1 MKMQFEHISVLT
13 QEVVDFAP
21 ESTQTILDCT
31 LGGGGHSR
39 CLLENFPDAKL
50 YGIDRDA
57 LAVKAAAERLKTYE
71 KQTKLGQASFSE
83 LPEFFAECGEPV
95 FDYILAD
102 IGLSSEQLVRAE
114 RGFSF
119 LREGPLDMR
128 MDPDRQQITAAHL
141 VNNSSEQELL
151 KILRNFGEER
161 FARKIVGKILEFRGK
176 NPLKTTKELAQ
187 LVSSVIPRRLQ
198 KQGFNPAT
206 LTFQALRIAVNNE
219 LQELEVLLKQIP
231 SLLKKDGR
239 VALISFHSLE
249 DRIVKH
255 QFRKWENPCVC
266 PTDLPYCICGEKP
279 RGRVLTR
286 RPVNATKKEVADNP
300 RSRSAHL
307 RVFAFENQSYD

>member
-102 IGLSSEQLVRAE
+102 LGLSSEQLARAE

-141 VNNSSEQELL
+141 VNNSSEKELL

-161 FARKIVGKILEFRGK
+161 FAKKIVGKILEFREK

-231 SLLKKDGR
+231 SRLKKDGR

-286 RPVNATKKEVADNP
+286 RPVNATKKEVAENP

-307 RVFAFENQSYD
+307 RVFAFEKTVL

>member
-1 MKMQFEHISVLT
+1 MKKKFEHISVLA

-31 LGGGGHSR
+31 LGGGGHSKL
-39 CLLENFPDAKL
+39 LLEKFPDAKL
-50 YGIDRDA
+50 YGIDRDRLA
-57 LAVKAAAERLKTYE
+57 LKAATKRLKTFE
-71 KQTKLGQASFSE
+71 EQTRLSQASFSE
-83 LPEFFAECGEPV
+83 LPTFFTKHGGPL

-102 IGLSSEQLVRAE
+102 IGLSSEQLVRPE

-119 LREGPLDMR
+119 LQEGPLDMR
-128 MDPDRQQITAAHL
+128 MDPDRQQITAAYL
-141 VNNSSEQELL
+141 VNNSSEHELL
-151 KILRNFGEER
+151 KILRNYGEGR
-161 FARKIVGKILEFRGK
+161 FARKIVGTILAVRETKPFE
-176 NPLKTTKELAQ
+176 TTRELAE
-187 LVSSVIPRRLQ
+187 LVGKVIPKRLQ

-219 LQELEVLLKQIP
+219 LQELSVLLEQVP
-231 SLLKKDGR
+231 ARLKPNGR
-239 VALISFHSLE
+239 LSIITFHSLE

-279 RGRVLTR
+279 LGRVLTR
-286 RPVNATKKEVADNP
+286 RPVKTSKNEVADNP

-307 RVFAFENQSYD
+307 RVFALDKTAS

>member
-1 MKMQFEHISVLT
+1 MKTQFEHISVLS

-31 LGGGGHSR
+31 LGGGGHSKR
-39 CLLENFPDAKL
+39 LLEKFPDAKL
-50 YGIDRDA
+50 YGIDRDRLA
-57 LAVKAAAERLKTYE
+57 LKAAAKRLKTYE
-71 KQTKLGQASFSE
+71 EQTRLSQASFSE
-83 LPEFFAECGEPV
+83 LPTFFTKHGGPL

-102 IGLSSEQLVRAE
+102 IGLSSEQLVRPE

-119 LREGPLDMR
+119 LQEGPLDMR
-128 MDPDRQQITAAHL
+128 MDPDRQQITAAYL
-141 VNNSSEQELL
+141 VNNSSEHELL
-151 KILRNFGEER
+151 KILRDYGEER
-161 FARKIVGKILEFRGK
+161 FARKIVGTILAVRETKPFE
-176 NPLKTTKELAQ
+176 TTRELAE
-187 LVSSVIPRRLQ
+187 LVGKVIPKRLQ

-219 LQELEVLLKQIP
+219 LQELSVLLEQVP
-231 SLLKKDGR
+231 ARLKPNGR
-239 VALISFHSLE
+239 LSIITFHSLE

-279 RGRVLTR
+279 LGRVLTR
-286 RPVNATKKEVADNP
+286 RPVKTSKNEVADNP

-307 RVFAFENQSYD
+307 RVFALDKTAS

>member
-57 LAVKAAAERLKTYE
+57 LAVKASAERLKTYE

-102 IGLSSEQLVRAE
+102 LGLSSEQLVRAE

-161 FARKIVGKILEFRGK
+161 FAKKIVGKILEFREK

-206 LTFQALRIAVNNE
+206 LTFQALRIAVNDE

-231 SLLKKDGR
+231 SRLKKDGR

-307 RVFAFENQSYD
+307 RVFSFEKTVL

>member
-1 MKMQFEHISVLT
+1 MKTQFEHISVLS

-31 LGGGGHSR
+31 LGGGGHSKR
-39 CLLENFPDAKL
+39 LLEKFPDAKL
-50 YGIDRDA
+50 YGIDRDRLA
-57 LAVKAAAERLKTYE
+57 LKAAAKRLKTYE
-71 KQTKLGQASFSE
+71 EQTRLSQASFSE
-83 LPEFFAECGEPV
+83 LPTFFTKHGGPL

-102 IGLSSEQLVRAE
+102 IGLSSEQLVRPE

-119 LREGPLDMR
+119 LQEGPLDMR
-128 MDPDRQQITAAHL
+128 MDPDRQQITAAYL
-141 VNNSSEQELL
+141 VNNSSEHELL
-151 KILRNFGEER
+151 KILRNYGEGR
-161 FARKIVGKILEFRGK
+161 FARKIVGTILAVRETKPFE
-176 NPLKTTKELAQ
+176 TTRELAE
-187 LVSSVIPRRLQ
+187 LVGKIIPKRLQ

-219 LQELEVLLKQIP
+219 LQELSVLLEQVP
-231 SLLKKDGR
+231 ARLKPNGR
-239 VALISFHSLE
+239 LSIITFHSLE

-279 RGRVLTR
+279 LGRVLTR
-286 RPVNATKKEVADNP
+286 RPVKTSKNEVADNP

-307 RVFAFENQSYD
+307 RVFALDKTAS

>member
-1 MKMQFEHISVLT
+1 MKMQFEHIPVLT

-57 LAVKAAAERLKTYE
+57 LAVKASAERLKTYE
-71 KQTKLGQASFSE
+71 KQTKLSQASFSE
-83 LPEFFAECGEPV
+83 LPEFFAECGDPD

-102 IGLSSEQLVRAE
+102 LGLSSEQLARAE

-161 FARKIVGKILEFRGK
+161 FAKKIVGKILEFRGK

-231 SLLKKDGR
+231 SRLKKDGR
-239 VALISFHSLE
+239 VAVISFHSLE

-266 PTDLPYCICGEKP
+266 PTDLP
-279 RGRVLTR
+279 
-286 RPVNATKKEVADNP
+286 
-300 RSRSAHL
+300 
-307 RVFAFENQSYD
+307 

>member
-1 MKMQFEHISVLT
+1 MKTQFEHISVLS

-31 LGGGGHSR
+31 LGGGGHSKR
-39 CLLENFPDAKL
+39 LLEKFPDAKL
-50 YGIDRDA
+50 YGIDRDRLA
-57 LAVKAAAERLKTYE
+57 LKAAAKRLKTYE
-71 KQTKLGQASFSE
+71 EQTRLSQASFSE
-83 LPEFFAECGEPV
+83 LPTFFTMHGGPL

-102 IGLSSEQLVRAE
+102 IGLSSEQLVRPE

-119 LREGPLDMR
+119 LQEGPLDMR
-128 MDPDRQQITAAHL
+128 MDPDRQQITAAYL
-141 VNNSSEQELL
+141 VNNSSEHELL
-151 KILRNFGEER
+151 KILRNYGEGR
-161 FARKIVGKILEFRGK
+161 FARKIVGTILAVRETKPFE
-176 NPLKTTKELAQ
+176 TTRELAE
-187 LVSSVIPRRLQ
+187 LVGKVIPKRLQ

-219 LQELEVLLKQIP
+219 LQELSVLLEQVP
-231 SLLKKDGR
+231 ARLKPNGR
-239 VALISFHSLE
+239 LSIITFHSLE

-279 RGRVLTR
+279 LGRVLTR
-286 RPVNATKKEVADNP
+286 RPVKTSKNEVADNP

-307 RVFAFENQSYD
+307 RVFALDKTAS

>member
-13 QEVVDFAP
+13 QEVVDLAP

-83 LPEFFAECGEPV
+83 LPELFAECGEPD

-102 IGLSSEQLVRAE
+102 LGLSSEQLARAE

-161 FARKIVGKILEFRGK
+161 FARKIVCKILEFRGK

-206 LTFQALRIAVNNE
+206 LTFQALRIAVNDE

-231 SLLKKDGR
+231 SRLKKDGR
-239 VALISFHSLE
+239 VAIISFHSLE

-279 RGRVLTR
+279 RGRVMTR

-307 RVFAFENQSYD
+307 RVFAFEKTVL

>member
-1 MKMQFEHISVLT
+1 MLFEHISVLT

-161 FARKIVGKILEFRGK
+161 FARKIVGKILEFREK

-206 LTFQALRIAVNNE
+206 LTFQALRIAVNDE

-231 SLLKKDGR
+231 SRLKKDGR

-307 RVFAFENQSYD
+307 RVFSFEKTVL

>member
-1 MKMQFEHISVLT
+1 MKTQFEHISVLS

-31 LGGGGHSR
+31 LGGGGHSKR
-39 CLLENFPDAKL
+39 LLEKFPDAKL
-50 YGIDRDA
+50 YGIDRDK
-57 LAVKAAAERLKTYE
+57 LAIKAAAKRLKTYE
-71 KQTKLGQASFSE
+71 EQTRLSQASFSE
-83 LPEFFAECGEPV
+83 LPTFFTKHGGPL

-102 IGLSSEQLVRAE
+102 IGLSSEQLVRPE

-119 LREGPLDMR
+119 LQEGPLDMR
-128 MDPDRQQITAAHL
+128 MDPDRQQITAAYL
-141 VNNSSEQELL
+141 INNSSEHELL
-151 KILRNFGEER
+151 KILRNYGEGR
-161 FARKIVGKILEFRGK
+161 FARKIVGTILAVRETKPFE
-176 NPLKTTKELAQ
+176 TTKELAE
-187 LVSSVIPRRLQ
+187 LVNKVIPKRLQ

-219 LQELEVLLKQIP
+219 LQELSVLLEQVP
-231 SLLKKDGR
+231 ARLKPNGR
-239 VALISFHSLE
+239 LSIITFHSLE

-279 RGRVLTR
+279 LGRVLTR
-286 RPVNATKKEVADNP
+286 RPVKTSKNEVADNP

-307 RVFAFENQSYD
+307 RVFALDKTAS

>member
-1 MKMQFEHISVLT
+1 MQFEHISVLT

-102 IGLSSEQLVRAE
+102 LGLSSEQLARAE

-161 FARKIVGKILEFRGK
+161 FARKIVGKILEFREK

-198 KQGFNPAT
+198 KQGVNPAT
-206 LTFQALRIAVNNE
+206 LTFQALRIAVNDE

-231 SLLKKDGR
+231 SRLKKDGR

-307 RVFAFENQSYD
+307 RVFAFEKKVL

>member
-161 FARKIVGKILEFRGK
+161 FARKIVGKILEFREK

-206 LTFQALRIAVNNE
+206 LTFQALRIAVNDE

-231 SLLKKDGR
+231 SRLKKDGR

-266 PTDLPYCICGEKP
+266 PTDLPYCICGEKT

>member
-1 MKMQFEHISVLT
+1 MQFEHISVLT
-13 QEVVDFAP
+13 QEVIDFAP

-50 YGIDRDA
+50 YGIDRDV
-57 LAVKAAAERLKTYE
+57 LAVKAAAKRLKTYE
-71 KQTKLGQASFSE
+71 RQTKLGQASFSE

-102 IGLSSEQLVRAE
+102 LGLSSEQLVRAE

-141 VNNSSEQELL
+141 ANNSSEQELL

-161 FARKIVGKILEFRGK
+161 FARKIVGKILEFREK

-206 LTFQALRIAVNNE
+206 LTFQALRIAVNDE

-231 SLLKKDGR
+231 SRLKKDGR

-266 PTDLPYCICGEKP
+266 PTNLPYCICGEKP

-307 RVFAFENQSYD
+307 RVFAFEKKSYD